1 MSAGMILLWGSGGT
15 FDARGEKGVCTD
27 APDRNCFNLGAG
39 TSLQLSVVACRA
51 LSMASATPAADV
63 PSQSTALDFH
73 LSCWVAERRRRGE
86 RICRSWPPKHHSNCS
101 VRVMLVT
108 QTGDK
113 VVYHVGRSK
122 GRART
127 QTARGGPNVADAV
140 IEATQINPVSRPSA
154 RKFGTQSRPSSTPL
168 SGVIHA
174 RGTIF
179 PGGNAVRPVPAGQRG
194 VEGARHP
201 SDSALGTPLRQA
213 QRRNH
218 PLRGRQTG

>member
-73 LSCWVAERRRRGE
+73 LSCWVAERRRCGE

-127 QTARGGPNVADAV
+127 QTARGGLQHGRRG
-140 IEATQINPVSRPSA
+140 ERRRVSAFVSYETGLGLDKMTRDSVTMGVRA
-154 RKFGTQSRPSSTPL
+154 GTLISRRSEY
-168 SGVIHA
+168 
-174 RGTIF
+174 
-179 PGGNAVRPVPAGQRG
+179 GG
-194 VEGARHP
+194 
-201 SDSALGTPLRQA
+201 DSPFS
-213 QRRNH
+213 
-218 PLRGRQTG
+218 